1 MQNASGCCLRD
12 IILAMLMRPINL
24 DQAST
29 SFPKAPGVGQ
39 AMHAFIEREAVNVSR
54 GAYASAYHLAS
65 RVYDCREQ
73 LAGFFNFP
81 HVSHVVFTAGL
92 TMAINMITLA
102 TLKPGDEVIC
112 TAMDH
117 NAVLRAC
124 HLASTKGV
132 TWKVAPANRDGSVD
146 IEAIKNLVT
155 NKTRL
160 MVMTMASNVCG
171 TILPWQALARFG
183 AESGIPVVLD
193 SAQYAGLL
201 PFDWQDFPVAAFAFS
216 GHKGLG
222 GPQGVGG
229 VLLSQDFAKTLDPVL
244 VGGTG
249 SFSHMLEMPAAMP
262 DKFEPG
268 TLNLPGII
276 GLSKALESLD
286 EKAMAARFSQKSQHA
301 RRFVEAVRQIEAIRV
316 CGPADNAPYDEKK
329 QVPVVS
335 LVFPGDQ
342 GQVADRLEREYGI
355 WTRSGLHCAPLAHK
369 ALGTFPEGTV
379 RFSFPEVL
387 DEEAFERIINAVQAM
402 AEVSE

>member
-1 MQNASGCCLRD
+1 MKS
-12 IILAMLMRPINL
+12 INV

-29 SFPKAPGVGQ
+29 SFPKAAGVGQ
-39 AMHAFIEREAVNVSR
+39 AMQAFIEQEAVNVSR

-73 LAGFFNFP
+73 LASFFNFP
-81 HVSHVVFTAGL
+81 HVSHVIFSAGL
-92 TMAINMITLA
+92 TLSINMIALA
-102 TLKPGDEVIC
+102 YLKPGDEVIC

-124 HLASTKGV
+124 HLASGNGV
-132 TWKVAPANRDGSVD
+132 SWKIAPANRDGSVTMD
-146 IEAIKNLVT
+146 AIKSLVT
-155 NKTRL
+155 DKTRL
-160 MVMTMASNVCG
+160 IVMTMASNVCG
-171 TILPWQALARFG
+171 VILPWRELARFG
-183 AESGIPVVLD
+183 AETGIPVMLD

-201 PFDWQDFPVAAFAFS
+201 PYDWQEYPVAAFAFS

-222 GPQGVGG
+222 GPQGIGG
-229 VLLSQDFAKTLDPVL
+229 MLLNPDFARALKPVL

-249 SFSHMLEMPAAMP
+249 SFSHMLEMPSAMP

-276 GLSKALESLD
+276 GLSKALESLS
-286 EKAMAARFSQKSQHA
+286 EKTMAERYARKVA
-301 RRFVEAVRQIEAIRV
+301 YATRFVEMASQTEGIRV
-316 CGPADNAPYDEKK
+316 CGPSENAPYDGNR

-342 GQVADRLEREYGI
+342 GQVADRLEREFGV

-379 RFSFPEVL
+379 RFSFPAVL
-387 DEEAFERIINAVQAM
+387 EDGDLEQVFEAVRTLTKAKT
-402 AEVSE
+402 

>member
-1 MQNASGCCLRD
+1 MK
-12 IILAMLMRPINL
+12 PINL

-39 AMHAFIEREAVNVSR
+39 AMQAFIEREAVNVSR

-92 TMAINMITLA
+92 TMAINMMTLA
-102 TLKPGDEVIC
+102 YLRPGDEVIC

-124 HLASTKGV
+124 LLASTKGI
-132 TWKVAPANRDGSVD
+132 TWKIAPANPDGTVE
-146 IEAIKNLVT
+146 IEAIKSLVT
-155 NKTRL
+155 DKTRL

-171 TILPWQALARFG
+171 TVLPWQALARFG

-201 PFDWQDFPVAAFAFS
+201 PYDWQDFPVAAFAFS

-222 GPQGVGG
+222 GPQGIGG
-229 VLLSQDFAKTLDPVL
+229 VLLNPDFAKALDPVL

-249 SFSHMLEMPAAMP
+249 SFSHMLEMPLAMP

-286 EKAMAARFSQKSQHA
+286 EKAMAERYLKKAQHA
-301 RRFVEAVRQIEAIRV
+301 HRFVEVVRQIGGIRV
-316 CGPADNAPYDEKK
+316 CGPAENEPYDEKK

-342 GQVADRLEREYGI
+342 GQVADRLERDFGV

-379 RFSFPEVL
+379 RFSFPAVL
-387 DEEAFERIINAVQAM
+387 EEEAIERVIKAVLAV
-402 AEVSE
+402 AKTSG